1 MPTDLGKLPNV
12 GCLAFTR
19 HRQLPVSGLTLVQG
33 RGGWAASS
41 PKMADHSGII
51 LADPCILGKRIPAG
65 AAPTTQASLAPGRSL
80 LGTVADFVAST
91 RIDLNLASKT
101 TCRQATTT
109 PRLTLSTTLG
119 RTFLAQAEGFS
130 TRSPFGRGEGLLRP
144 RS

>member
-1 MPTDLGKLPNV
+1 M
-12 GCLAFTR
+12 
-19 HRQLPVSGLTLVQG
+19 QG
-33 RGGWAASS
+33 RCGWAAGS

-51 LADPCILGKRIPAG
+51 LADPCILGEKGPSVG
-65 AAPTTQASLAPGRSL
+65 DTYDSGLLGTKRSL
-80 LGTVADFVAST
+80 LGTVADLVAST

-130 TRSPFGRGEGLLRP
+130 MRSPFGWGEGFSSP